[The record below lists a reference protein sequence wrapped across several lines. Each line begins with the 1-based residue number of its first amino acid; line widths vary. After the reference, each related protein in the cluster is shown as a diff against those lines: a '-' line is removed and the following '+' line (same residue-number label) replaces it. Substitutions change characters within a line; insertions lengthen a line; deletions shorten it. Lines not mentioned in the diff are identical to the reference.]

1 MIEIIIIQEKDYM
14 NVPSD
19 NRKTINI
26 NRCNDGK

>member
-1 MIEIIIIQEKDYM
+1 MIEIIITQEKDYM

-26 NRCNDGK
+26 NRYND